1 MVEADIAS
9 SPEFKEFESKHNRH
23 LNMMAENVGFF
34 NIVKM
39 NLGQEPAQI
48 SIGRVQQSSQ
58 QWEIISSD
66 TVFL

>member
-23 LNMMAENVGFF
+23 LNMMAENVGFC
-34 NIVKM
+34 NIAKM

-48 SIGRVQQSSQ
+48 SISRVQQSSQ
-58 QWEIISSD
+58 Q
-66 TVFL
+66 